1 MTEVKRFTVLILLL
15 ALLLSGCS
23 WMDGE
28 YHSVKPHAS
37 DGNKL
42 SEDAVTASNYIELR
56 NALSEMVNSG
66 RVQSTIYISGFSLAD
81 VDQYMTSAIMY
92 VKEDTAIG
100 AYAVEEITY
109 EGGNSGGNPAI
120 AVEVSYLHSRQEL
133 LRIKTVNN
141 TDGAKSLVSS
151 ALRNYES
158 SVTIKVKDYQSFDV
172 DQFVAEY
179 ANENPHQCMEIPQV
193 SATTY
198 PKQGAER
205 VVEVF
210 FTYQNNK
217 ETLKSM
223 QEMVSPIFQAAEV
236 YVRNSDN
243 EAQKYE
249 QLYAFLM
256 ERFDYKIETSITP
269 VYSLL
274 RYGVGDSKAVAM
286 VYNIMCQNANLE
298 CHVVSGTKNGE
309 AYYWNLIHFD
319 DTDYH
324 VDLLSCAE
332 AEEFQAMIADD
343 MTGYVWDYSLYQ

>member
-1 MTEVKRFTVLILLL
+1 MKRCTVLILLL

-28 YHSVKPHAS
+28 YHSVEPHAS

-42 SEDAVTASNYIELR
+42 SEDAVTVSDYIELR
-56 NALSEMVNSG
+56 DALAEMVISG
-66 RVQSTIYISGFSLAD
+66 RQQSTFYISGFSLDD
-81 VDQYMTSAIMY
+81 VDQYMTSAVLY

-100 AYAVEEITY
+100 AYAVDEITY
-109 EGGNSGGNPAI
+109 ESGNSGGNPAI

-133 LRIKTVNN
+133 LRIKTVND
-141 TDGAKSLVSS
+141 TDGAKSLIAS
-151 ALRNYES
+151 ALRNCES
-158 SVTIKVKDYQSFDV
+158 SAIIKVKNFAALDV
-172 DQFVAEY
+172 EQFVMEY
-179 ANENPHQCMEIPQV
+179 ADENPHYCMEIPRV
-193 SATTY
+193 RAAAY

-205 VVEVF
+205 VIEIF
-210 FTYQNNK
+210 FTYQNSR
-217 ETLKSM
+217 ETLKGM
-223 QEMVSPIFQAAEV
+223 QDMVSPIFQAAEV

-286 VYNIMCQNANLE
+286 VYKIMCQNANLE

-309 AYYWNLIHFD
+309 AYYWNLVHFD

-324 VDLLSCAE
+324 VDLFSCAE
-332 AEEFQAMIADD
+332 AGEFQANIADE
-343 MTGYVWDYSLYQ
+343 MIGYVWDYSSYQ

>member
-1 MTEVKRFTVLILLL
+1 MKKFTVLILLL
-15 ALLLSGCS
+15 ALMLSGCS

-42 SEDAVTASNYIELR
+42 AEDAVTVSDFIELR
-56 NALSEMVNSG
+56 DALEDVVASG
-66 RVQSTIYISGFSLAD
+66 RVQSTIYISGFSLED

-100 AYAVEEITY
+100 AYAVDEITY

-120 AVEVSYLHSRQEL
+120 AVEVQYLHSRQEL

-141 TDGAKSLVSS
+141 TDGAKSLIAS

-158 SVTIKVKDYQSFDV
+158 SATIKVKDYQTFDV

-179 ANENPHQCMEIPQV
+179 ANENPHLCMEIPQV
-193 SATTY
+193 SAATY

-210 FTYQNNK
+210 FTYQNSR
-217 ETLKSM
+217 EMLKGM

-236 YVRNSDN
+236 YVRTSDD

-249 QLYAFLM
+249 QLHAFLM

-274 RYGVGDSKAVAM
+274 RYGVGDSKAIAM

-309 AYYWNLIHFD
+309 AYYWNLIHFG

-324 VDLLSCAE
+324 VDLLECAA
-332 AEEFQAMIADD
+332 AEEFQAKIADE
-343 MTGYVWDYSLYQ
+343 MTGYVWDYSSYQ

>member
-1 MTEVKRFTVLILLL
+1 MRKVWLLVLCM
-15 ALLLSGCS
+15 ALILSGCR

-28 YHSVKPHAS
+28 YHSVKAHAS

-42 SEDAVTASNYIELR
+42 SEDAVTVSDFIELR
-56 NALSEMVNSG
+56 DALSEMVNSG
-66 RVQSTIYISGFSLAD
+66 RQQSTFYITQFSLDD
-81 VDQYMTSAIMY
+81 VDQYMTSAIMF
-92 VKEDTAIG
+92 VKEDTAVG
-100 AYAVEEITY
+100 AYAVDEITY

-120 AVEVSYLHSRQEL
+120 AVEVHYLHGRQEL

-141 TDGAKSLVSS
+141 TDGAKSLIAA

-158 SVTIKVKDYQSFDV
+158 SATIKVKDYSNLDV
-172 DQFVAEY
+172 EQFILEY
-179 ANENPHQCMEIPQV
+179 ANENPHLCMEIPQV
-193 SATTY
+193 SAVTY
-198 PKQGAER
+198 PKHGSER
-205 VVEVF
+205 VVEVY
-210 FTYQNNK
+210 FTYQNSRDV
-217 ETLKSM
+217 LKSM

-243 EAQKYE
+243 DAQKYE
-249 QLYAFLM
+249 QLQAFLM
-256 ERFDYKIETSITP
+256 ERFDYKLETSITP

-286 VYNIMCQNANLE
+286 VYNIMCQNASLE

-324 VDLLSCAE
+324 VDLFACAE
-332 AEEFQAMIADD
+332 AGEFQPKLADD
-343 MTGYVWDYSLYQ
+343 MAGYVWDSSLYQ